1 MFVCVYVHIYFT
13 DTLIKENNVLLL
25 NEQLRVVCYCYDDQ
39 EATTQISSAENF
51 NHKKQRGGGRN

>member
-1 MFVCVYVHIYFT
+1 M
-13 DTLIKENNVLLL
+13 LLL

-51 NHKKQRGGGRN
+51 NHKKQRGGGKKLENRVRWREQ